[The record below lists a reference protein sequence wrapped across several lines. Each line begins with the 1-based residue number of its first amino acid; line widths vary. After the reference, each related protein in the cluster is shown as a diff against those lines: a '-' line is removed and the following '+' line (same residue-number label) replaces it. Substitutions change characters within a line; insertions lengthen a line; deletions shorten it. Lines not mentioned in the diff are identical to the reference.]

1 MDREP
6 FVLCD
11 NLVKIYKVADLEAVA
26 LQGLDLEVAAGEIVA
41 LMGPSGA
48 GKSTLLNVIGG
59 LDVPSAGGVWVAGHD
74 LLQMNAQDR
83 VAYKREVVGFMWQ
96 NPARNLLPYL
106 SACENVEL
114 PMVLSRV
121 KGRER
126 RRRALEILE
135 VLGMS
140 DRANFRPDR
149 LSGGQ
154 QQRVALAV
162 AMANRPPLLLGDE
175 ITGQIDSETAGEVFE
190 ALRRINQAF
199 GTTILV
205 VTHDPLVASRV
216 DRVMGIRDGRTSTE
230 IRRHFDVERGMLHEE
245 EWVVL
250 DRVGRLQIPSAY
262 VDTLAMQEL
271 VRVRLEEDHV
281 SVWPKEA
288 VRRQAP
294 ARPAA
299 ERAASPVEPDAP
311 TAIEVE
317 GLSRVF
323 DLGVEQIH
331 AVHDVS
337 FAVPQGSLA
346 VVKGPSGSGKT
357 TLLNLIA
364 GLDDPT
370 AGEVLVDGRAW
381 DAMSAREHLDLRR
394 CRFGFV
400 YQTFGLLPFLSAAE
414 NVEVPLRMV
423 GTAPRKR
430 AARVG
435 EVLEM
440 VGLSER
446 AGHRMYELSGGE
458 QQRVALARALA
469 NRPSILLADE
479 PTGQLDATTGA
490 SIIALIRSVIAETGI
505 TVIVA
510 SHDPSV
516 AEAADWV
523 YELSDGKLVRAYR
536 QVEVDGAGIAGDS
549 HP

>member
-1 MDREP
+1 
-6 FVLCD
+6 
-11 NLVKIYKVADLEAVA
+11 
-26 LQGLDLEVAAGEIVA
+26 
-41 LMGPSGA
+41 
-48 GKSTLLNVIGG
+48 
-59 LDVPSAGGVWVAGHD
+59 
-74 LLQMNAQDR
+74 
-83 VAYKREVVGFMWQ
+83 
-96 NPARNLLPYL
+96 
-106 SACENVEL
+106 
-114 PMVLSRV
+114 MVLSGV
-121 KGRER
+121 KGRKR

-140 DRANFRPDR
+140 DRAGFRPDR

-175 ITGQIDSETAGEVFE
+175 ITGQVDSETAGEVFE
-190 ALRRINQAF
+190 ALRRVNQAF
-199 GTTILV
+199 GTTILI

-216 DRVMGIRDGRTSTE
+216 DRVIGIRDGRTSTE
-230 IRRHFDVERGMLHEE
+230 IRRRFDAERGVLHEE

-250 DRVGRLQIPSAY
+250 DQVGRLQIPGAY

-288 VRRQAP
+288 VRRRES

-299 ERAASPVEPDAP
+299 ERLARPPETDAGV
-311 TAIEVE
+311 AIKVE

-323 DLGVEQIH
+323 DLGVEQVH
-331 AVHDVS
+331 AVQDVS
-337 FAVPQGSLA
+337 FEVPRGSL
-346 VVKGPSGSGKT
+346 VVIKGPSGSGKT

-370 AGEVLVDGRAW
+370 EGEILVDGRAW
-381 DAMSAREHLDLRR
+381 DVMPVQEHLDLRR
-394 CRFGFV
+394 RRIGFV

-414 NVEVPLRMV
+414 NVEVPLRLV
-423 GTAPRKR
+423 GTVPRKR
-430 AARVG
+430 AARVD
-435 EVLEM
+435 EVLEL

-446 AGHRMYELSGGE
+446 AAHRVYELSGGE
-458 QQRVALARALA
+458 QQRTALARALA
-469 NRPSILLADE
+469 NHPSILLADE
-479 PTGQLDATTGA
+479 PTGQLDAATGE

-510 SHDPSV
+510 SHDSSV

-523 YELSDGKLVRAYR
+523 YELSDGKLVCAYR
-536 QVEVDGAGIAGDS
+536 PAEAGGTASSENPMLATLDIRSDS
-549 HP
+549 